1 MSANRRPSTPP
12 SGALVRM
19 LTFFRRSREAS
30 VPRRSWSMDPS
41 GQIHDPSGRP
51 APGTAVRRMAARPA
65 DVAQATRHRL
75 PDNVVVR
82 PLVRETVV
90 LNLETG
96 QYHGLNP
103 TAGAILE
110 MLGSGLSV
118 AEVADRLAAKTGGT
132 PPADGP
138 APLP

>member
-1 MSANRRPSTPP
+1 
-12 SGALVRM
+12 
-19 LTFFRRSREAS
+19 
-30 VPRRSWSMDPS
+30 
-41 GQIHDPSGRP
+41 
-51 APGTAVRRMAARPA
+51 MAARPA

-132 PPADGP
+132 PRHEVLAAVRKTCSALLARELLTVDTSSR
-138 APLP
+138 ARRAAAA